1 TMSRLIK
8 EMLPRDVRVSKDTQ
22 DLLMDCCLGGLP
34 RWLYV
39 SAWAEFIN
47 LISSEANEICSKE
60 DKRTIAPE
68 HVLQALES
76 LGFSSYLA
84 EVQAAYDQH
93 KSETLPTVHPIAPL
107 PPLPALP
114 LLMRQVGL
122 EAGAAHGGVGAAAGS
137 GLYDMHLSQLS
148 LSALHSL
155 PTNPPSRS
163 SAPLQESPRALGRSS
178 SSKASGPVGMSEE
191 EAIAE
196 QQKMFAEARAAMLN
210 LQRPPS

>member
-1 TMSRLIK
+1 MPSKCPLNASK
-8 EMLPRDVRVSKDTQ
+8 CLLFLPRPPP
-22 DLLMDCCLGGLP
+22 CFAP
-34 RWLYV
+34 PH
-39 SAWAEFIN
+39 AEFIN

-93 KSETLPTVHPIAPL
+93 KSETLVTTAFPHNLLHAIPRTLLHTLPRTLHTLPRTLIHPLLPAHTPPPTHSVTHFPLPCFMFQPTVHPIAPL

-122 EAGAAHGGVGAAAGS
+122 EAGAAHGG
-137 GLYDMHLSQLS
+137 
-148 LSALHSL
+148 
-155 PTNPPSRS
+155 
-163 SAPLQESPRALGRSS
+163 
-178 SSKASGPVGMSEE
+178 
-191 EAIAE
+191 
-196 QQKMFAEARAAMLN
+196 
-210 LQRPPS
+210 

>member
-1 TMSRLIK
+1 MG
-8 EMLPRDVRVSKDTQ
+8 
-22 DLLMDCCLGGLP
+22 CLGGLP
-34 RWLYV
+34 RWVASVDCLGGFMV
-39 SAWAEFIN
+39 SCLMDSCLMDSCLMDSCLMDSCLMDSCLMDSCLMDSCLVDSCFLAASPEFIN
-47 LISSEANEICSKE
+47 LISSEANEMCSKE

-93 KSETLPTVHPIAPL
+93 KSETL
-107 PPLPALP
+107 
-114 LLMRQVGL
+114 
-122 EAGAAHGGVGAAAGS
+122 
-137 GLYDMHLSQLS
+137 
-148 LSALHSL
+148 
-155 PTNPPSRS
+155 
-163 SAPLQESPRALGRSS
+163 ESPRALGRSS
-178 SSKASGPVGMSEE
+178 SSKASGAVGMSEE

>member
-1 TMSRLIK
+1 MPYGARSPGRAGTAT
-8 EMLPRDVRVSKDTQ
+8 P
-22 DLLMDCCLGGLP
+22 CFAP
-34 RWLYV
+34 PP
-39 SAWAEFIN
+39 AEFIN

-93 KSETLPTVHPIAPL
+93 KSETLVTHARPHAPPHTPLLSAVFHGVTTHAGAVEQRQGTSDCLPCMLPSTLPSSILLL
-107 PPLPALP
+107 PPLP
-114 LLMRQVGL
+114 V
-122 EAGAAHGGVGAAAGS
+122 
-137 GLYDMHLSQLS
+137 
-148 LSALHSL
+148 
-155 PTNPPSRS
+155 
-163 SAPLQESPRALGRSS
+163 QESPRALGRSS
-178 SSKASGPVGMSEE
+178 SSKASGAVVMSEE

-210 LQRPPS
+210 LQRPAS